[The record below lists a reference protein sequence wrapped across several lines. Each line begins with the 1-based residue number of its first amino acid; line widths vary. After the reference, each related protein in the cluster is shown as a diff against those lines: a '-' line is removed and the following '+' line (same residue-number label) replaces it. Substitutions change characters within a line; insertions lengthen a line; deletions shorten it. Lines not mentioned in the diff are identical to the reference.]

1 MASALRI
8 PTKFRLQALSKVQST
23 VFQTPYNPQNLRTGD
38 RYLTKKLKGPI
49 FQAYYPPIRPVN
61 FKRLNQI
68 FVRTAKANGVT
79 GRDLEYWKLPDLREE
94 KRHVADLIYHH
105 HPFLPPIIE
114 SWTVLLI
121 IANVERDLPKRVKD
135 DEVNSRNDVKRQSNC
150 IHFLTS
156 TLDSV
161 SGANFLIEKC
171 IEIAASCNNNNRGLP
186 IGLDCI
192 I

>member
-23 VFQTPYNPQNLRTGD
+23 VFQTPYNPQNLRMGD

-114 SWTVLLI
+114 SAMLI
-121 IANVERDLPKRVKD
+121 LI
-135 DEVNSRNDVKRQSNC
+135 
-150 IHFLTS
+150 
-156 TLDSV
+156 
-161 SGANFLIEKC
+161 FLILSYPYHRLDRV
-171 IEIAASCNNNNRGLP
+171 AYNRKRGKGPPKKGEGRRSQLKKRR
-186 IGLDCI
+186 
-192 I
+192 